1 MRFWIDIATA
11 PQATFF
17 SPIVAELE
25 RRGHESVITMWDRGQ
40 TRELT
45 LATWPDAVGVGTGF
59 SQSILNKGTAIW
71 ARARHLVRHIR
82 PAAADVALSHNS
94 YAQIVAGRSLRMPTV
109 TAMDYEYQPANH
121 LAFRLAHHVILPE
134 AIPFAAVRRY
144 GCSPARVLRYPGLK
158 EEITLSSFRPR
169 PDFRASIGMSDEQPL
184 ITVRPPAEGALY
196 HRHGNPELDVLL
208 GRLAT
213 SEAQVLVS
221 PRTRTQG
228 DQLDAVAGLTV
239 LRQPVSGP
247 DLLFH
252 SDLFIGA
259 GGTMTREAAILGTT
273 TYSIFKGRRPAVDQV
288 LIDDGKLRVL
298 DHPEDLDPAAIEV
311 RDAREWEPDPKAVPR
326 FVDCVL
332 EAMDRVRTTKR
343 RPRRL
348 HTKD

>member
-40 TRELT
+40 TRD
-45 LATWPDAVGVGTGF
+45 LALAIWPDAIGVGTGF
-59 SQSILNKGTAIW
+59 SQSIFTKGTAVW
-71 ARARHLVRHIR
+71 ARARELVRHVR

-94 YAQIVAGRSLRMPTV
+94 YAQIVAGRALRIPTV
-109 TAMDYEYQPANH
+109 TTMDYEHQPANH
-121 LAFRLAHHVILPE
+121 LAFRLAHRVILPE
-134 AIPFAAVRRY
+134 VIPLAAVRRY
-144 GCSPARVLRYPGLK
+144 GCSPARVLRYSGLK

-169 PDFRASIGMSDEQPL
+169 SAFRASIGMSDEQPL

-196 HRHGNPELDVLL
+196 HRHGNPALDALL
-208 GRLAT
+208 RRLAT
-213 SEAQVLVS
+213 SDAQVLVS

-228 DQLDAVAGLTV
+228 DQLAAVPGLTV
-239 LRQPVSGP
+239 LRKPVSGP

-259 GGTMTREAAILGTT
+259 GGTMTREAALLGTT
-273 TYSIFKGRRPAVDQV
+273 TYSIFKGRRPAVDQM
-288 LIDDGKLRVL
+288 LIDQGRLHVM
-298 DHPEDLDPAAIEV
+298 DHPEELDLTTIAV
-311 RDAREWEPDPKAVPR
+311 HRARSWEPEPKAVAR

-332 EAMDRVRTTKR
+332 TATGRVRAKT
-343 RPRRL
+343 
-348 HTKD
+348 

>member
-25 RRGHESVITMWDRGQ
+25 RRGHETVITMWDRGQ
-40 TRELT
+40 TRDLT
-45 LATWPDAVGVGTGF
+45 LAIWPHAIGVGTGF
-59 SQSILNKGTAIW
+59 SQSILTKGTAIW
-71 ARARHLVRHIR
+71 DRARRLMRHVR
-82 PAAADVALSHNS
+82 PAAPDVALSHNS
-94 YAQIVAGRSLRMPTV
+94 YAQIVAGRALRIPTV

-121 LAFRLAHHVILPE
+121 LGFRLAHQIILPE
-134 AIPFAAVRRY
+134 AIPFAAVRRF
-144 GCSPARVLRYPGLK
+144 GASPARVMRYSGLK
-158 EEITLSSFRPR
+158 EEITLSSFRPQA
-169 PDFRASIGMSDEQPL
+169 DFRASIGMNEERPL

-196 HRHGNPELDVLL
+196 HRHGNPELDALL
-208 GRLAT
+208 QRLAT
-213 SEAQVLVS
+213 SAAQVLVS

-228 DQLDAVAGLTV
+228 DQLDEVPGLTV
-239 LRQPVSGP
+239 LRRSVSGP

-298 DHPEDLDPAAIEV
+298 DHPEDLDPSAVEV
-311 RDAREWEPDPKAVPR
+311 RRARDWEPDDKAVPR

-332 EAMDRVRTTKR
+332 AAVERVRGTNHH
-343 RPRRL
+343 PRR
-348 HTKD
+348 